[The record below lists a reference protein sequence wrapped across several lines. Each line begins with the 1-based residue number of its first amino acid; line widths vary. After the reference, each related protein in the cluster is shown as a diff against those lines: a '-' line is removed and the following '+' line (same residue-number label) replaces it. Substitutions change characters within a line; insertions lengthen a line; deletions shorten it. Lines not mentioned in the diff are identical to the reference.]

1 MKRTLTLTLA
11 LAALL
16 PLSAFAHKAWLQ
28 PSQTVIAGTDPWITV
43 DAAVSNDL
51 FYFNHVPLRLDN
63 LTITAPDGSKVEPQ
77 NPATGKLRPDEDDEH
92 SHHHEREDQQ
102 EPVEV

>member
-16 PLSAFAHKAWLQ
+16 PLSAFAHQAWLQ

-51 FYFNHVPLRLDN
+51 FSASAATNASPQDAAGG
-63 LTITAPDGSKVEPQ
+63 APG
-77 NPATGKLRPDEDDEH
+77 L
-92 SHHHEREDQQ
+92 
-102 EPVEV
+102 